1 MRHRQTPSQEWRQ
14 RARATPPDQQQY
26 SVAPPRPHFMGEAP
40 RMLRSA
46 TDPQGARPRPQH
58 APAPPILSPNAHS
71 TFDIDSY
78 YRQGNASDQWDDDKT
93 SITSH
98 TALTFQN
105 DSEKS
110 HYPPSSSPLAVNQVP
125 RLDYFGH
132 APQQQARQPYS
143 PGGISSPQSPFAPRP
158 APTAYL
164 QGPPPPSPYQQT
176 VFYRER
182 ERLLARREQK
192 RVQLTDGHL
201 VLDLDVPKS
210 LKQHISYRGDDLR
223 EESGKLRYFNSSCRP
238 YTAVTD
244 DPDDF
249 TRQGYRLRQV
259 RKGRQTELFICM
271 TMYNED
277 EHLFVKT
284 MTAVIKN
291 VQHLQNRKRSKT
303 WGEHSWKKVVVCIVS
318 DGRAKINP
326 RTLRVLGLYGAYQD
340 GIAKDTVDGKDVK
353 AHVFEY
359 TSQVVVGD
367 DGQVLGGV
375 APIQILFCL
384 KEQNQKKLNSHRWA
398 MNAFC
403 SQLRPNVCVLLDVG
417 TKPSGTSIYSLWKE
431 FDRHSNVGGA
441 CGEIAVDTGRGC
453 SNLLW
458 PIVAAQN
465 FEYKMSNILD
475 KPLESAF
482 GLISVLPGAF
492 SAYRYSALVGKPLE
506 AYFLGER
513 IHDGGYIA
521 SLADSNMYL
530 AEDRILCWEIV
541 CKAKE
546 SWILKYVK
554 SARATTDAPDTIAEF
569 IQQRRRW
576 LNGSNFASLHALTHF
591 FKLFSSGHNVFRVTF
606 LSILF
611 IYQTIQFIFAMI
623 GLSSFYLAFFFIC
636 SAATSDKEHDPFGG
650 QGAKVIS
657 IANSVY
663 IATLGITVV
672 CALGNSPRASRWWY
686 CAVMVCFAALFGIAL
701 YCTAW
706 TIYLAVPHT
715 LEGWKD
721 ITSLLK
727 KSGFR
732 DIVVS
737 IGATFGLYLLS
748 SIIHLD
754 PWHLFTCFI
763 QYMFLLPSYVCVLPI
778 YAFSNLHDLAWGTKG
793 STSAKDLGSAKKT
806 KENGKEVLELSI
818 PTAPEDVDQLWLNM
832 KKEISTPF
840 VAKHQKRSFDVKQAD
855 HFANVRT
862 NTLLVYLGI
871 NMALVVFF
879 TSDIWTSFL
888 AARSSQRPPVNFYL
902 VSIFWVTAGLSA
914 FRFLGS
920 VLYLVL
926 RLIGL

>member
-1 MRHRQTPSQEWRQ
+1 MRHRPSPSQEWRQ
-14 RARATPPDQQQY
+14 RARTPLDQQQQDQY
-26 SVAPPRPHFMGEAP
+26 GPPRPRYMGDAT
-40 RMLRSA
+40 RMQRSA
-46 TDPQGARPRPQH
+46 TDPVPAAVRAPR
-58 APAPPILSPNAHS
+58 ASSAAVLSPNQQS
-71 TFDIDSY
+71 TFDLDSY
-78 YRQGNASDQWDDDKT
+78 YNHGNSSEQWDDDKQ

-98 TALTFQN
+98 TALTFQA

-110 HYPPSSSPLAVNQVP
+110 YYPPSTSPMTVNHMP
-125 RLDYFGH
+125 RLDYFQH
-132 APQQQARQPYS
+132 SQQQQMPPQRQPYS
-143 PGGISSPQSPFAPRP
+143 PAGISSPLSPFAPRP
-158 APTAYL
+158 APTMYH
-164 QGPPPPSPYQQT
+164 QSPPPPSPYQQT
-176 VFYRER
+176 MFYKER

-223 EESGKLRYFNSSCRP
+223 EESGKLRY
-238 YTAVTD
+238 TAVTD

-249 TRQGYRLRQV
+249 TRQGYRLRPV
-259 RKGRQTELFICM
+259 RQGRQTELFICL

-277 EHLFVKT
+277 EHLFTRT

-291 VQHLQNRKRSKT
+291 VQHLQNRQRSKT

-340 GIAKDTVDGKDVK
+340 GIAKDTIDGKDVK

-398 MNAFC
+398 FNAFC
-403 SQLRPNVCVLLDVG
+403 QQLRPNVCVLLDVG
-417 TKPSGTSIYSLWKE
+417 TKPSGTSIYRLWKE

-453 SNLLW
+453 SNLMW

-506 AYFLGER
+506 AYFLGEK
-513 IHDGGYIA
+513 IHAGGHIA
-521 SLADSNMYL
+521 SLGESNMYL

-541 CKAKE
+541 CKARE

-591 FKLFSSGHNVFRVTF
+591 HKLFSSGHNVLRITW

-611 IYQTIQFIFAMI
+611 FYQTIQFIFAMV

-636 SAATSDKEHDPFGG
+636 QSATADPEHDPFGG

-657 IANSVY
+657 VCNSVFTC
-663 IATLGITVV
+663 TLGVTVI

-686 CAVMVCFAALFGIAL
+686 AAVMTCFAALFAIAL
-701 YCTAW
+701 YCTGW

-721 ITSLLK
+721 IGALLK
-727 KSGFR
+727 QSGFR
-732 DIVVS
+732 DIVIS
-737 IGATFGLYLLS
+737 IGATYGMYLLAS
-748 SIIHLD
+748 VIHLD
-754 PWHLFTCFI
+754 PWHLLTCFI
-763 QYMFLLPSYVCVLPI
+763 QYMFLMPTYICVLPI

-793 STSAKDLGSAKKT
+793 STTAKDLGSAKKT
-806 KENGKEVLELSI
+806 SENGKDLLEVTL
-818 PTAPEDVDQLWLNM
+818 PTAPEDVNQLWLNM
-832 KKEISTPF
+832 QKEISTPF

-862 NTLLVYLGI
+862 NTLLVYLGL

-879 TSDIWTSFL
+879 TSDVWTTFL
-888 AARSSQRPPVNFYL
+888 AARSSQTPPVNYYL
-902 VSIFWVTAGLSA
+902 VSIFWATAALSA

-926 RLIGL
+926 RLVGF